1 MRFNKGKK
9 KRIIKRYA
17 YFSLVILF
25 FCTLFADTLFAEQEE
40 DFPWGIFY
48 PAFIKK
54 KPEIVIGEVTG
65 GDSPI
70 IAMATDKDGK
80 EAIAVIG
87 EKDLN
92 GNITKLTGF
101 LYLSPDGNSLEIE
114 LGADGLPVSLSDSA
128 GTKASFSNY
137 TDSSVEITF
146 FDNDNNLLGGPA
158 IVEIDQ
164 DKLSDYLQLHS
175 SFGSLNS
182 SAAKLSNT
190 ARAASSTI
198 SNTECVSQLL
208 RFTIILGVKAA
219 SLGFSIT
226 TCAASIGASFVNPF
240 FVPLAVLGCTSA
252 YLQTVAILPHIGITE
267 EHEFYRITDT
277 VATDFGIASCLTLDI
292 TDCLTTFAN
301 HVAEKNLKQCK
312 ETISPDT
319 PSFSFPQR
327 PKDAWLGVGKPG
339 TGSGTVTS
347 SPVGVNCGAAGT
359 GNCSKIYGIGTN
371 VTLTAV
377 PDPESTFDGWA
388 AGPGN
393 HPGCT
398 GTGGCV
404 LTMNEDVAVTA
415 TFSPFQGTW
424 SGTYEYTN
432 TSGGGG
438 CPYYSGGTISA
449 TMVISGDAISGT
461 AFMDGFQLRII
472 QDCSLYGYASSTG
485 SVTGTRSGN
494 TVSGSFSFPIA
505 ETGGTWSPSFNGTL
519 SGDTLSG
526 TLTAGGSGTFTM
538 TKQ

>member
-1 MRFNKGKK
+1 MRFDKGKK

-25 FCTLFADTLFAEQEE
+25 FCTHFSDTLFAEQEE
-40 DFPWGIFY
+40 DFPWVIFY
-48 PAFIKK
+48 PAFTKK
-54 KPEIVIGEVTG
+54 KPKIVIGEVTG

-137 TDSSVEITF
+137 TGSSVEITF

-158 IVEIDQ
+158 TVEIDQ
-164 DKLSDYLQLHS
+164 DKLSEYLQLHS
-175 SFGSLNS
+175 SFGSLSNS
-182 SAAKLSNT
+182 DATLSNQV
-190 ARAASSTI
+190 RATFSTTSSTQ
-198 SNTECVSQLL
+198 CASQLL

-226 TCAASIGASFVNPF
+226 TCAASIGASFVSPF

-252 YLQTVAILPHIGITE
+252 YLQTVAILPHAGVTE
-267 EHEFYRITDT
+267 EHEFYRIADT
-277 VATDFGIASCLTLDI
+277 VATDFGIASCLNLDI
-292 TDCLTTFAN
+292 ADCLTTFAN
-301 HVAEKNLKQCK
+301 YVAEKTLKQCN
-312 ETISPDT
+312 ETIPPDT
-319 PSFSFPQR
+319 PKFSFPQR
-327 PKDAWLGVGKPG
+327 PEVAWLGVGKPG
-339 TGSGTVTS
+339 TGSGTVAS

-359 GNCSKIYGIGTN
+359 GNCSKIYDIGTN

-377 PDPESTFDGWA
+377 ADPGSTFDGWA

-404 LTMNEDVAVTA
+404 LAMNEDVAVTA
-415 TFSPFQGTW
+415 TFSLVSQLQGAW
-424 SGTYEYTN
+424 SGTYEYVTP
-432 TSGGGG
+432 SGDGG
-438 CPYYSGGTISA
+438 CRYDSGGTFSA
-449 TMVISGDAISGT
+449 TINVSGNSISGT
-461 AFMDGFQLRII
+461 AFMNGFQLRYIPG
-472 QDCSLYGYASSTG
+472 CSLYGYAWSDG
-485 SVTGTRSGN
+485 SVTGTISGN
-494 TVSGSFSFPIA
+494 TASGSFSFPIA
-505 ETGGTWSPSFNGTL
+505 ETGGDL
-519 SGDTLSG
+519 VAIL
-526 TLTAGGSGTFTM
+526 
-538 TKQ
+538 

>member
-17 YFSLVILF
+17 YFSLVILY
-25 FCTLFADTLFAEQEE
+25 FCTLFADTVFAEQEE
-40 DFPWGIFY
+40 DFPWVIFY

-54 KPEIVIGEVTG
+54 KPEIVIGFTG

-70 IAMATDKDGK
+70 LAMATEKDGK

-87 EKDLN
+87 EKDSN

-101 LYLSPDGNSLEIE
+101 LYLSPDGNFLEIE

-164 DKLSDYLQLHS
+164 FKLSEYLQLYS
-175 SFGSLNS
+175 SFASLSS
-182 SAAKLSNT
+182 SAATLSNQV
-190 ARAASSTI
+190 RATSSTI
-198 SNTECVSQLL
+198 SNTQCASQLL
-208 RFTIILGVKAA
+208 RFTIILGVKGA

-226 TCAASIGASFVNPF
+226 ACAASIGASFVSPF
-240 FVPLAVLGCTSA
+240 FVPAAVLGCTSA
-252 YLQTVAILPHIGITE
+252 YLQTVAILPLVGVTE
-267 EHEFYRITDT
+267 EHEFYRIADT
-277 VATDFGIASCLTLDI
+277 VATDFGIASCLTSDI
-292 TDCLTTFAN
+292 VDCLTTFAN
-301 HVAEKNLKQCK
+301 YVAENKLKQCT
-312 ETISPDT
+312 ETIPPDT
-319 PSFSFPQR
+319 PIFSFPQR
-327 PKDAWLGVGKPG
+327 PKTAWLGVGKPG

-347 SPVGVNCGAAGT
+347 SPVGVNCAAAGT
-359 GNCSKIYGIGTN
+359 GNCSKIYDIGTN

-377 PDPESTFDGWA
+377 PDPESIFDGWA

-393 HPGCT
+393 HSGCT

-415 TFSPFQGTW
+415 TFSLVQGTW
-424 SGTYEYTN
+424 SGAYEYVTP
-432 TSGGGG
+432 SGDGG
-438 CPYYSGGTISA
+438 CSYDSGGTFSVTIN
-449 TMVISGDAISGT
+449 VSGNSISGT
-461 AFMDGFQLRII
+461 AFMDGFQLRWTN
-472 QDCSLYGYASSTG
+472 DCSLYGYASSNG
-485 SVTGTRSGN
+485 SVTGTISGN
-494 TVSGSFSFPIA
+494 TASGSFSFPIA
-505 ETGGTWSPSFNGTL
+505 ETGGTWSPSFNATL
-519 SGDTLSG
+519 SGNTFSG